1 MRVTSGG
8 TGGSR
13 ILPVSVPCSRVWRLH
28 ALQSDR
34 TRPPGTGG
42 MHTGGTRGTP
52 NAINLRLFVSHC
64 HSALYGASAS
74 EGLLAQWCDLNS
86 LQQEATDGQYS
97 YGVGC
102 A

>member
-1 MRVTSGG
+1 MAAAHAEAQTQATRPQKSGG
-8 TGGSR
+8 TGEDA
-13 ILPVSVPCSRVWRLH
+13 RVTVGG
-28 ALQSDR
+28 AMSF
-34 TRPPGTGG
+34 GTGE
-42 MHTGGTRGTP
+42 TP

>member
-1 MRVTSGG
+1 MEHGRDAGETRGTPVLRGDPTPFG
-8 TGGSR
+8 TGE
-13 ILPVSVPCSRVWRLH
+13 
-28 ALQSDR
+28 
-34 TRPPGTGG
+34 
-42 MHTGGTRGTP
+42 TP